1 MVPVAI
7 HRASNFE
14 GGGASKSFGG
24 CRAIQVKVS
33 YDHSAQPRPQLRLE
47 RPPPQGG
54 GLPLIRSVLW
64 AVFLITSPKLTEIC
78 LGGGD
83 GANMHQAM
91 RN

>member
-47 RPPPQGG
+47 RPPPRGG
-54 GLPLIRSVLW
+54 ASFDPFS
-64 AVFLITSPKLTEIC
+64 A
-78 LGGGD
+78 LGSLLNYFAKVD
-83 GANMHQAM
+83 
-91 RN
+91 